1 MDEDIKARFVDPAK
15 RLNGKAAVDH
25 IQKLLGH
32 PKVLVFGEFLAM
44 PNIQKLRETEDH
56 PAFDLLQIFAH
67 GTYAEYERNK
77 NSLPPLTPP
86 QTKKLRQLTVVSLA
100 QASKILSYTQL
111 QSELG
116 IESVRELED
125 LIIDAFYS
133 GLIRGKLD
141 QRAAQLEVQDAQ
153 GRDTQ
158 HAELEDMVAKLE
170 RWEVGAAELLGALD
184 AKINAVQ
191 AAHVASKE
199 HAAAHEAKVQAAV
212 DALKVTDAGTDGGV
226 AGEAFDDDPSAHST
240 RGKHRQRLR

>member
-44 PNIQKLRETEDH
+44 PNIQKLRETEDR

-191 AAHVASKE
+191 AAHAASKE

-240 RGKHRQRLR
+240 RGKRRQRLR